1 MRDKAQLTM
10 VVAAFEICGYLREG
24 LKREDACTLANI
36 APSTF
41 YEWLD
46 KPEFSEATTKAE
58 LHTKR

>member
-1 MRDKAQLTM
+1 M

-46 KPEFSEATTKAE
+46 KPEFSEATKKVE